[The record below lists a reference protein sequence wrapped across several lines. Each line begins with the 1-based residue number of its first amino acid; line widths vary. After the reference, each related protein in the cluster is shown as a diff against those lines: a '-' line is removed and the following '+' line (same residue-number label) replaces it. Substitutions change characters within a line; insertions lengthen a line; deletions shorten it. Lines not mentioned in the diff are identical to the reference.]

1 VLGLMSTIHTAEEL
15 ARRPL
20 GPLERLQRL
29 LHASPAIAPGAV
41 LLIAIAAF
49 ALLHPRFAS
58 PTSLSLVLQQVAVIA
73 ALAAGQTL
81 VVVTAGIDL
90 SVGAVTI
97 LSMMVMATLAAD
109 HGVAAPLALAAGLLL
124 GAGAGVVNGLLVAK
138 ARLPPFIAT
147 LGMLGVFTALGLLYS
162 GGQSIPES
170 RLPALLNRM
179 GTTFP
184 AGPFR
189 ITLGV
194 VLVLA
199 LYAFLSFALSQTA
212 WGTHVYAVGGDAE
225 AARLAGIRVSAVLVS
240 VYGIAGLVDGLAA
253 WVLIG
258 RAGAASPNAI
268 AEANLESITA
278 VVIGG
283 VSLFGGR
290 GSLVGTLLGAL
301 TVGVLR
307 SGLSFARVDDQYRVM
322 AVGLL
327 VILAVSVDQWI
338 RKVRA

>member
-1 VLGLMSTIHTAEEL
+1 MMPPVYTAEEL

-20 GPLERLQRL
+20 GPLERAQRA
-29 LHASPAIAPGAV
+29 LHASPAIAPAVV
-41 LLIAIAAF
+41 LLLAIAAF
-49 ALLHPRFAS
+49 AMVHPRFAS

-81 VVVTAGIDL
+81 VVLTAGIDL
-90 SVGAVTI
+90 SVGAITI
-97 LSMMVMATLAAD
+97 LSMMVMATLAAH
-109 HGVAAPLALAAGLLL
+109 HGVPAPLAIAAGLLL
-124 GAGAGVVNGLLVAK
+124 GVVAGTLNGLLVAK
-138 ARLPPFIAT
+138 AKLPPFIAT

-162 GGQSIPES
+162 EGQSIPES
-170 RLPALLNRM
+170 RLPALLNQM
-179 GTTFP
+179 GATFP
-184 AGPFR
+184 LGPFR

-194 VLVLA
+194 LLVLVL
-199 LYAFLSFALSQTA
+199 YAVLSFALSQTA
-212 WGTHVYAVGGDAE
+212 WGTHVYAVGDDAE
-225 AARLAGIRVSAVLVS
+225 AARLAGIRVNAVLVG
-240 VYGIAGLVDGLAA
+240 VYALAGLVDGLAA

-290 GSLVGTLLGAL
+290 GSLVGALLGAL

-327 VILAVSVDQWI
+327 VILAVAIDQWI

>member
-1 VLGLMSTIHTAEEL
+1 MMPPVHTAEEL

-20 GPLERLQRL
+20 GPLERAQRA
-29 LHASPAIAPGAV
+29 LHASPAIAPAVV
-41 LLIAIAAF
+41 LLLAIAAF
-49 ALLHPRFAS
+49 AMVHPRFAS

-81 VVVTAGIDL
+81 VVLTAGIDL
-90 SVGAVTI
+90 SVGAITI
-97 LSMMVMATLAAD
+97 LSMMVMATLAAH
-109 HGVAAPLALAAGLLL
+109 HGVPAPFAIAAGVLL
-124 GAGAGVVNGLLVAK
+124 GVVAGTLNGLLVAK
-138 ARLPPFIAT
+138 AKLPPFIAT

-162 GGQSIPES
+162 EGQSIPES
-170 RLPALLNRM
+170 RLPALLNQM
-179 GTTFP
+179 GATFP
-184 AGPFR
+184 LGPFR

-194 VLVLA
+194 LLVLVL
-199 LYAFLSFALSQTA
+199 YAVLSFALSQTA
-212 WGTHVYAVGGDAE
+212 WGTHVYAVGDDAE
-225 AARLAGIRVSAVLVS
+225 AARLAGIRVNAVLVG
-240 VYGIAGLVDGLAA
+240 VYALAGLIDGLAA

-290 GSLVGTLLGAL
+290 GSLVGALLGAL

-327 VILAVSVDQWI
+327 VILAVAIDQWI

>member
-1 VLGLMSTIHTAEEL
+1 MMPPVHTAEEL

-20 GPLERLQRL
+20 GPLERAQRA
-29 LHASPAIAPGAV
+29 LHASPAIAPAVV
-41 LLIAIAAF
+41 LLLAIAAF
-49 ALLHPRFAS
+49 AVVHPRFAS

-81 VVVTAGIDL
+81 VVLTAGIDL
-90 SVGAVTI
+90 SVGAITI

-109 HGVAAPLALAAGLLL
+109 HGVPAPVALAAGILL
-124 GAGAGVVNGLLVAK
+124 GVVAGTLNGLLVAK
-138 ARLPPFIAT
+138 AKLPPFIAT

-162 GGQSIPES
+162 QGQSIPES
-170 RLPALLNRM
+170 RLPALLNQM
-179 GTTFP
+179 GATFP
-184 AGPFR
+184 VGPFR

-194 VLVLA
+194 LLVLVL
-199 LYAFLSFALSQTA
+199 YAVLSFALSQTA
-212 WGTHVYAVGGDAE
+212 WGTHVYAVGDDAE
-225 AARLAGIRVSAVLVS
+225 AARLAGIRVNAVLVG
-240 VYGIAGLVDGLAA
+240 VYALAGFIDGLAA

-290 GSLVGTLLGAL
+290 GSLVGALLGAL

-327 VILAVSVDQWI
+327 VILAVAIDQWI

>member
-1 VLGLMSTIHTAEEL
+1 MPPVHTAEEL

-20 GPLERLQRL
+20 GPLERVQRA
-29 LHASPAIAPGAV
+29 LHASPAIAPALV
-41 LLIAIAAF
+41 LLIAVVAF
-49 ALLHPRFAS
+49 ALVHPRFAS

-81 VVVTAGIDL
+81 VVLTAGIDL
-90 SVGAVTI
+90 SVGAITI

-109 HGVAAPLALAAGLLL
+109 HGVAPPVALAAGLLL
-124 GAGAGVVNGLLVAK
+124 GVVGGALNGLLVAK
-138 ARLPPFIAT
+138 AKLPPFIAT

-170 RLPALLNRM
+170 RLPALLNVM
-179 GTTFP
+179 AMTFP
-184 AGPFR
+184 VGSFR

-194 VLVLA
+194 LLVLA
-199 LYAFLSFALSQTA
+199 LYGVLSFALSQTA
-212 WGTHVYAVGGDAE
+212 WGTHVYAVGNDPE
-225 AARLAGIRVSAVLVS
+225 AARLAGIRVGAVLVG
-240 VYGIAGLVDGLAA
+240 VYALAGLIDGLAA

-290 GSLVGTLLGAL
+290 GSLVGALLGAL

-327 VILAVSVDQWI
+327 VILAVAVDQWI
-338 RKVRA
+338 RKMRA

>member
-1 VLGLMSTIHTAEEL
+1 MMSPAHTAEEF

-20 GPLERLQRL
+20 SPFERLQRR
-29 LHASPAIAPGAV
+29 LHATPAIAPAAV
-41 LLIAIAAF
+41 LALAVAAF
-49 ALLHPRFAS
+49 GLVSPRFAS
-58 PTSLSLVLQQVAVIA
+58 PVSLSLVLQQVAVIG

-81 VVVTAGIDL
+81 VILTAGIDL
-90 SVGAVTI
+90 SVGAITI
-97 LSMMVMATLAAD
+97 LSMMVMASLAAQHD
-109 HGVAAPLALAAGLLL
+109 VPAPLALFAGLLL
-124 GAGAGVVNGLLVAK
+124 GAGAGALNGLLVTRAK
-138 ARLPPFIAT
+138 LPAFIAT

-170 RLPALLNRM
+170 RLPALLNLM
-179 GTTFP
+179 GATFP
-184 AGPFR
+184 VGPFR
-189 ITLGV
+189 VTLGV
-194 VLVLA
+194 LLVLA
-199 LYAFLSFALSQTA
+199 IYAALSFALRQTA
-212 WGTHVYAVGGDAE
+212 WGVHVYAVGDDAE
-225 AARLAGIRVSAVLVS
+225 AARLAGIRVNAVLLS
-240 VYGIAGLVDGLAA
+240 VYALAGLIDGLAG

-278 VVIGG
+278 AVIGG

-301 TVGVLR
+301 IVGVFR

-327 VILAVSVDQWI
+327 VILAVSIDQWI

>member
-1 VLGLMSTIHTAEEL
+1 MPPVHTAEEL

-20 GPLERLQRL
+20 GPLERVQRA
-29 LHASPAIAPGAV
+29 LHASPAIAPALV
-41 LLIAIAAF
+41 LLLAVVAF
-49 ALLHPRFAS
+49 ALVHPRFAS

-81 VVVTAGIDL
+81 VVLTAGIDL
-90 SVGAVTI
+90 SVGAITI

-109 HGVAAPLALAAGLLL
+109 HGVAPPVALAAGVLL
-124 GAGAGVVNGLLVAK
+124 GVVGGAINGLLVAK
-138 ARLPPFIAT
+138 AKLPPFIAT

-170 RLPALLNRM
+170 RLPALLNVM
-179 GTTFP
+179 ATTFP
-184 AGPFR
+184 VGSFR

-194 VLVLA
+194 LLVLA
-199 LYAFLSFALSQTA
+199 LYGVLSFALSQTA
-212 WGTHVYAVGGDAE
+212 WGTHVYAVGNDPE
-225 AARLAGIRVSAVLVS
+225 AARLAGIRVGGVLVG
-240 VYGIAGLVDGLAA
+240 VYALAGLIDGLAA

-290 GSLVGTLLGAL
+290 GSLVGALLGAL

-327 VILAVSVDQWI
+327 VILAVAVDQWI

>member
-1 VLGLMSTIHTAEEL
+1 MMPPVHTAEEL

-20 GPLERLQRL
+20 GPLERAQRA
-29 LHASPAIAPGAV
+29 LHASPAIAPALV
-41 LLIAIAAF
+41 LLLAIAAF
-49 ALLHPRFAS
+49 AMVHPRFAS

-81 VVVTAGIDL
+81 VVLTAGIDL
-90 SVGAVTI
+90 SVGAITI

-109 HGVAAPLALAAGLLL
+109 QGVPAPFALAAGILL
-124 GAGAGVVNGLLVAK
+124 GVVAGTLNGLLVAK
-138 ARLPPFIAT
+138 AKLPPFIAT

-162 GGQSIPES
+162 QGQSIPES
-170 RLPALLNRM
+170 RLPPLLNQM
-179 GTTFP
+179 GATFP
-184 AGPFR
+184 VGPFR

-194 VLVLA
+194 LLVLVL
-199 LYAFLSFALSQTA
+199 YAVLSFALSQTA
-212 WGTHVYAVGGDAE
+212 WGTHVYAVGDDAE
-225 AARLAGIRVSAVLVS
+225 AARLAGIRVNAVLVG
-240 VYGIAGLVDGLAA
+240 VYALAGLIDGLAA

-290 GSLVGTLLGAL
+290 GSLVGALLGAL

-327 VILAVSVDQWI
+327 VILAVAIDQWI
-338 RKVRA
+338 RKVRG

>member
-1 VLGLMSTIHTAEEL
+1 MPPAHTAEEL
-15 ARRPL
+15 SRRPL
-20 GPLERLQRL
+20 GPLERLQRR
-29 LHASPAIAPGAV
+29 LHATPAMAPAV
-41 LLIAIAAF
+41 VLVLAVAAF
-49 ALLHPRFAS
+49 AAVNPRFAS
-58 PTSLSLVLQQVAVIA
+58 PVSLSLVLQQVAVIG

-81 VVVTAGIDL
+81 VILTAGIDL
-90 SVGAVTI
+90 SVGAITI
-97 LSMMVMATLAAD
+97 LSMMVMATLAAG
-109 HGVAAPLALAAGLLL
+109 HGVPAPLALLAGLLL
-124 GAGAGVVNGLLVAK
+124 GVGAGALNGLLVTR

-147 LGMLGVFTALGLLYS
+147 LGTLGVFTAVGLLYS

-170 RLPALLNRM
+170 RLPPLINRL
-179 GTTFP
+179 GDTFP

-199 LYAFLSFALSQTA
+199 IYAVLNFALTRTA
-212 WGTHVYAVGGDAE
+212 WGVHVYAVGDDAE
-225 AARLAGIRVSAVLVS
+225 AARLAGIRVTAVLLS
-240 VYGIAGLVDGLAA
+240 VYAVAGLIDGLAA

-301 TVGVLR
+301 IVGVFR

-322 AVGLL
+322 AVGVL
-327 VILAVSVDQWI
+327 VILAVAIDQWI
-338 RKVRA
+338 RKVRG

>member
-1 VLGLMSTIHTAEEL
+1 MPPLHTAAEL

-20 GPLERLQRL
+20 GPLERLQRV
-29 LHASPAIAPGAV
+29 LHASPAIAPAIV
-41 LLIAIAAF
+41 LLLAISAF
-49 ALLHPRFAS
+49 AVVHPRFAS
-58 PTSLSLVLQQVAVIA
+58 PTSLSLVLQQVAVIGM
-73 ALAAGQTL
+73 LAAGQTL
-81 VVVTAGIDL
+81 VVLTAGIDL
-90 SVGAVTI
+90 SVGAITI
-97 LSMMVMATLAAD
+97 LSMMVMATLASG
-109 HGVAAPLALAAGLLL
+109 HGVAAPVALAAGLALGV
-124 GAGAGVVNGLLVAK
+124 GAGTLNGLLVAK

-147 LGMLGVFTALGLLYS
+147 LGMFGIFTALALLYS

-170 RLPALLNRM
+170 RLPALLNWL
-179 GTTFP
+179 GTTLP

-194 VLVLA
+194 LLVLA
-199 LYAFLSFALSQTA
+199 TYTALSFALSHTA
-212 WGTHVYAVGGDAE
+212 WGTHVYAVGDDAE
-225 AARLAGIRVSAVLVS
+225 AARLAGIRVNAVLLS
-240 VYGIAGLVDGLAA
+240 VYALAGFIDGLAA

-290 GSLVGTLLGAL
+290 GSLIGALLGAL

-327 VILAVSVDQWI
+327 VILAVSTDQWI